1 MAETKRNL
9 PSAPYD
15 DVVDIRNVI
24 SLLWSRKWIIVGI
37 TFASA
42 IAAIAVALLLPNT
55 YRAEAL
61 LAPDDPDRAGG
72 LSSLAAQYG
81 GLASLA
87 GIDLGG
93 KSVDRTDLAL
103 EILKSRKFITE
114 FVNDHEI
121 LVDLMAVDGWN
132 PDTGV
137 SEVDPSIYDVG
148 ASKWVREVSP
158 PRGTIPSPQEAYE
171 KFMELL
177 SVSQDKVTGFVSIAI
192 EHYSPE
198 TAKQWVDWLV
208 EDLNSSIMQRDVAEA
223 QQAIEYL
230 NEQISN
236 TSLAGLQ
243 SVFFSLIEEQTKT
256 VMLARMTDE
265 YLLKTLDPAVVPEE
279 KFRPRRA
286 LIVILS
292 TMSGFFFSVLVVL
305 VFGYFGSPES
315 RAGEVQ

>member
-137 SEVDPSIYDVG
+137 SKVDPSIYDVD

-158 PRGTIPSPQEAYE
+158 PRGAIPSPQEAYE
-171 KFMELL
+171 KFMYFL

-198 TAKQWVDWLV
+198 TAKQWVDWLA